1 MNIFLK
7 LLGKE
12 EIKYFKTEKHCNN
25 PPKKSLLKP
34 KSLLIEIPKNIKKRK
49 FGKEI
54 QNLANLT
61 DQNIIKFNQKK
72 RYRNENNIIPL
83 TKRRIRHNEIKF
95 NSKKIFNNRN
105 NNISSLNSEDNLTKT
120 SININEINEVNE
132 NKDNVQYLNE
142 QIISE
147 KDNTNNIN
155 VLSKKENFEKITLI
169 KDNKSPNKINNYSLK
184 KINQEKNSS
193 KNKYKDIDKNDKI
206 ITNKEEKKNEIK
218 IIKVNIL
225 PVFNFKG
232 DDKNNDIKY
241 NLQRAKEY
249 LKEIHQYLKT
259 IESKGIALSNYMS
272 LIQTDIN
279 EKMRI
284 ILINWLIEVHFKFR
298 LLNET
303 LFICIN
309 IIDRYLSQ
317 KNINRRYL
325 QLLGITSLFIASKYE
340 EIYAPSAKDL
350 IYMTDNAYKID
361 EMIKMENDILG
372 VLKFELTFP
381 TSLRFLE
388 LYGDILNLD
397 EINFFRCYYLNEV
410 SLICYNLCGVCPS
423 LIACVCLYLN
433 LKSNIRL
440 FKGYNEEELF
450 RITGYKK
457 TEINSCLNI
466 LINSLMIMDDPN
478 NRFISIKK
486 KYALDKYMKVS
497 NEHYLIEG
505 D

>member
-132 NKDNVQYLNE
+132 NKENVQYLNE

-466 LINSLMIMDDPN
+466 LINALMIIDDPN

>member
-72 RYRNENNIIPL
+72 RCRNENNIIPL

-132 NKDNVQYLNE
+132 NKENVQYLNE

-169 KDNKSPNKINNYSLK
+169 KENKSPNKINNYSLK

-381 TSLRFLE
+381 TSFRFLE